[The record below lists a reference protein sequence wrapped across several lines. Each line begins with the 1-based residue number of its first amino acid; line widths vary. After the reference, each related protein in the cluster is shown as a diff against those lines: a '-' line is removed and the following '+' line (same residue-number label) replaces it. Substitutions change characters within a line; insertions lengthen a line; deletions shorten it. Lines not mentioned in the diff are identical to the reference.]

1 MDCREVEEG
10 LLEDLDG
17 GGLSAKRL
25 EIETHLAGCATCT
38 RFAQA
43 QKRLDAELSAIFPP
57 PELSPAFGA
66 NLRKRIQLD
75 PVRPLPAFLPDV
87 VHFASCLASTIL
99 CAALL
104 PLHAGAVLGYGVA
117 TTFATYLV
125 LVAARIVFESSVEE
139 I

>member
-1 MDCREVEEG
+1 MDCWEVEES

-17 GGLSAKRL
+17 DGLSARRL
-25 EIETHLAGCATCT
+25 EIEAHLSGCASCT

-43 QKRLDAELSAIFPP
+43 QKLLDAELSGIFPP
-57 PELSPAFGA
+57 PELSQAFRA

-75 PVRPLPAFLPDV
+75 PIRQLPPFLPEV
-87 VHFASCLASTIL
+87 VHFGSCLAATVI

-117 TTFATYLV
+117 ITFATYV
-125 LVAARIVFESSVEE
+125 FLVAARIVFESVEE